1 MTPREVS
8 EKAKHELAALTGFKA
23 PTVVGV
29 ARDGKDW
36 KIMIEVVE
44 KASIPAGFDVLGI
57 YAVRLDPQGEL
68 IGYERERMR
77 KRMET
82 Q

>member
-1 MTPREVS
+1 MTPKEVS

-29 ARDGKDW
+29 ARDGKEW
-36 KIMIEVVE
+36 RITIEITE
-44 KASIPAGFDVLGI
+44 KASIPEGFDVLGI
-57 YAVRLDPQGEL
+57 YVVRLDPQGEL
-68 IGYERERMR
+68 LGYERERMR

>member
-1 MTPREVS
+1 MSPKEIS
-8 EKAKHELAALTGFKA
+8 EKAKRELAALTGFKS

-29 ARDGKDW
+29 HRDGKDW
-36 KIMIEVVE
+36 IVTVEVVE
-44 KASIPAGFDVLGI
+44 KASIPEGFDVLGI

-68 IGYERERMR
+68 LSYERERMR